1 MAFIPVMIVGGQL
14 LIAVADGIPQVN
26 FEQTCRAAASE
37 ALGMN
42 DRFDDCVKS
51 ERRARELLGKQWS
64 GFDAADRAR
73 CGRTATGGGASSY
86 VELLTCL
93 EMQKGARS
101 LHPRTE
107 TAIIEPEP
115 PRERESL
122 DPPVE
127 APPPAPRR
135 VEPAAPPAPRRFEAA
150 ARPAPLPLTPSQP
163 TEVSQGELLKQS
175 LCRSPLGY
183 VVPSCGN
190 QGSDARDQRSDA
202 RDQAS
207 DVRCQRSD
215 ARGHMPEIRCGR
227 SDGAP

>member
-37 ALGMN
+37 AVGMN
-42 DRFDDCVKS
+42 DRFEDCVKS
-51 ERRARELLGKQWS
+51 EKRARELLGKQWS
-64 GFDAADRAR
+64 GFDAADRVR
-73 CGRTATGGGASSY
+73 CGRMAAGGGASSY

-101 LHPRTE
+101 LHPQTE

-122 DPPVE
+122 DPPVQ

-135 VEPAAPPAPRRFEAA
+135 VEAAAPPAPRRFEAA
-150 ARPAPLPLTPSQP
+150 APPRAPLPLTPSPSQP
-163 TEVSQGELLKQS
+163 TEVSQGELLQQS

-183 VVPSCGN
+183 VLPSC
-190 QGSDARDQRSDA
+190 R
-202 RDQAS
+202 
-207 DVRCQRSD
+207 
-215 ARGHMPEIRCGR
+215 
-227 SDGAP
+227 